1 MTLRENLSVLGKIQK
16 ITQFF
21 YSNRNKV
28 IKIDKDGN
36 ESVVTISYK
45 TKFIDSARFMATLL
59 PNSIVA

>member
-21 YSNRNKV
+21 YSNRNTV
-28 IKIDKDGN
+28 TKIDKDGN

-45 TKFIDSARFMATLL
+45 TKFIDNARFMATLL